1 MASKR
6 GFKGKGIFAAFT
18 LMIAAFWAG
27 ALLPGCSSVESVAQ
41 KDAVAYIGAVEKR
54 DFDAVFN
61 YNATAQKRK
70 AIIARGSADKEQ
82 GLKEL
87 YQEFKAS
94 FDAAEPAGDLR
105 AQWAEKWLFV
115 PGMSYRIIKVEKVI
129 DTENPSQ
136 PANERTNASVII
148 EAEYKDRDSAPDL
161 SGKVKGAEYSITMV
175 QGKNVSRILRDEI
188 KDNRWLFHSV
198 AVNRDKIAYWP

>member
-1 MASKR
+1 M
-6 GFKGKGIFAAFT
+6 FAAFT

-27 ALLPGCSSVESVAQ
+27 ALLSGCSSVESGAQ
-41 KDAVAYIGAVEKR
+41 KDAEAYISAVEKR

-70 AIIARGSADKEQ
+70 AIIVRSSADKDQ
-82 GLKEL
+82 GLKDL

-94 FDAAEPAGDLR
+94 FDSVEYTGDLR
-105 AQWAEKWLFV
+105 GQWAEKWLFV
-115 PGMSYRIIKVEKVI
+115 PGISYRITKVEKVI

-136 PANERTNASVII
+136 PANERTNAAVVI
-148 EAEYKDRDSAPDL
+148 EAEYKDRNSAPDL
-161 SGKVKGAEYSITMV
+161 NGKVKSAEYRITMV
-175 QGKNVSRILRDEI
+175 QGKNVSRILRDEV

-198 AVNRDKIAYWP
+198 MVNRDKIVYWP